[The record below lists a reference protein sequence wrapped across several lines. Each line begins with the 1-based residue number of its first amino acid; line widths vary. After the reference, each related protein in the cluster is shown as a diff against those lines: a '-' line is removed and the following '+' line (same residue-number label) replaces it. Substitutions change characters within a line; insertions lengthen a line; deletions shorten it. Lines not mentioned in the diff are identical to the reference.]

1 MQSVTIARPPVVS
14 QTEWEAALA
23 VMTEREETV
32 AAAMHEL
39 AAARKRM
46 PMVRVEHDYSF
57 EGPTGG
63 GRCPS
68 CSTGA
73 ASSSGA
79 SCRSRPTA
87 GSPTTR
93 TPPTAGPKRPSRS
106 GTAVMTSSMIHRRR
120 PAAST
125 TPTTSPNSRR
135 YRRPAFGI
143 IGRVTWTL
151 QFEQSVLARQGL
163 DRLCRVKRPDS
174 VSSVDTSAVA
184 ARLTSVDVTVR
195 RVRADE
201 GPVLKAIRLAALLE
215 SPSAFG
221 STHAAEVDQP
231 DDHWASRASL
241 GAAGRNSAIYLA
253 IVDQSVVGIVGG
265 YRPDPAGSSIELVS
279 MWVSPAQRR
288 AGIAAKLVEAVVG
301 WASETNATSVDLW
314 VTRGNDAAVR
324 LYEAAGFRET
334 DEHQPLPSDPCK
346 DEQRM
351 RRALG

>member
-1 MQSVTIARPPVVS
+1 MA
-14 QTEWEAALA
+14 
-23 VMTEREETV
+23 
-32 AAAMHEL
+32 
-39 AAARKRM
+39 
-46 PMVRVEHDYSF
+46 
-57 EGPTGG
+57 
-63 GRCPS
+63 PS
-68 CSTGA
+68 
-73 ASSSGA
+73 
-79 SCRSRPTA
+79 
-87 GSPTTR
+87 
-93 TPPTAGPKRPSRS
+93 
-106 GTAVMTSSMIHRRR
+106 
-120 PAAST
+120 
-125 TPTTSPNSRR
+125 
-135 YRRPAFGI
+135 
-143 IGRVTWTL
+143 
-151 QFEQSVLARQGL
+151 
-163 DRLCRVKRPDS
+163 
-174 VSSVDTSAVA
+174 SAVA
-184 ARLTSVDVTVR
+184 VRLTSVDVTVR

-201 GPVLKAIRLAALLE
+201 GPVLKAVRLAALLE

-221 STHAAEVDQP
+221 STYAAEVDQP

-241 GAAGRNSAIYLA
+241 GAAGRRSAMYLA